1 MRTSEE
7 REILFAGFCLPEV
20 LYKWSLILRVLYL
33 THMDKEYDQ
42 VLGLLKDYLNGKM
55 DFKSLIK
62 KLKEIEAAYEQQFQQ
77 TLKEEEREEF
87 PPITLQ
93 LDELSSEEPH

>member
-1 MRTSEE
+1 
-7 REILFAGFCLPEV
+7 
-20 LYKWSLILRVLYL
+20 
-33 THMDKEYDQ
+33 MDKEYDQ